1 MRRCADVWQCRRQTP
16 SSAPCRLLGLLQ
28 VRGVFVLA
36 DLAPL
41 QRIAALSVDE
51 LPRCALLAEYLP
63 GPAQCAA
70 ELARAGGPFAAGQ
83 GDALNLHADARAP
96 LGAPPPAA
104 AASGRG
110 GAGRPSAPR
119 AGLRVDAAARAAAGL
134 LHSRFERL
142 CPALDYQAVVA
153 AAREQARSGPAV
165 VHAAHARMHVA
176 AVSDVHVVSF
186 EPCRGAAAPAAAA
199 EVSRPLQERQP
210 LRAVG
215 TSCTACKQTDAPV

>member
-1 MRRCADVWQCRRQTP
+1 MFGSAADRHPRPHPAGSWACCKYGACLCWRTWRRCSASPRCLWTSCRAARCSP
-16 SSAPCRLLGLLQ
+16 STCRARRSAPRSW
-28 VRGVFVLA
+28 R
-36 DLAPL
+36 
-41 QRIAALSVDE
+41 
-51 LPRCALLAEYLP
+51 
-63 GPAQCAA
+63 
-70 ELARAGGPFAAGQ
+70 ARAGPLRPGQ

-110 GAGRPSAPR
+110 GAGRPSAPG
-119 AGLRVDAAARAAAGL
+119 AGRRVDAAARAAAGL

-186 EPCRGAAAPAAAA
+186 VPCRGAAAPAAAA
-199 EVSRPLQERQP
+199 EVSRPLQEREP
-210 LRAVG
+210 LHAVG